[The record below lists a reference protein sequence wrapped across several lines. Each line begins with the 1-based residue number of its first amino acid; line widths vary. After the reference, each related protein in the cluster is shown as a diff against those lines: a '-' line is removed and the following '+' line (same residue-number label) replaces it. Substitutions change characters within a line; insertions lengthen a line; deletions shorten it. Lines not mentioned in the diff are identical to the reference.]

1 MVQKVGYEILACHWR
16 QFLLS
21 VCYSNAGETTFLL
34 LIMWRYVSSVEQAV
48 GNTVLQVGLCHCAW
62 LVIKGR
68 QVAQLQ
74 PVIPTFWQVAFR
86 LLDSGWAQTV
96 LSAVCSLT
104 SLLFHVMQCGDL
116 QPVGWGKVGLCSGH
130 AEDALQHPHQQNHTD
145 MNGWCSDTAGKKS
158 SWLRA
163 PTLLQP
169 DFRSVPPSEG
179 QWEESLL
186 HQLAFCSS
194 LELKPTSL
202 RLNST
207 FSSAGNTKERK
218 REEKKV
224 AAFCAL
230 SDADPCIFCVRRGA
244 ISFLQFC
251 FCVVLLI
258 ITRKED
264 YMSLKWYDV
273 FAVGSCFW
281 HCSSTSYLPHL
292 FPIQVRSRK

>member
-34 LIMWRYVSSVEQAV
+34 LIMWRCVSSVEQAV

-169 DFRSVPPSEG
+169 DFRSVLPSEG

-218 REEKKV
+218 REEKKSSC
-224 AAFCAL
+224 FLCLEWCRSLHILCKKRCYIL
-230 SDADPCIFCVRRGA
+230 SPVLFLCCTADNNKKRRLYESEM
-244 ISFLQFC
+244 IRC
-251 FCVVLLI
+251 FCSWFLLLTLLLHI
-258 ITRKED
+258 I
-264 YMSLKWYDV
+264 
-273 FAVGSCFW
+273 
-281 HCSSTSYLPHL
+281 SSPFIPHTS
-292 FPIQVRSRK
+292 

>member
-34 LIMWRYVSSVEQAV
+34 LIMWRCISSVEQAV

-104 SLLFHVMQCGDL
+104 SLLFRVMQCGDL

-145 MNGWCSDTAGKKS
+145 
-158 SWLRA
+158 
-163 PTLLQP
+163 
-169 DFRSVPPSEG
+169 
-179 QWEESLL
+179 
-186 HQLAFCSS
+186 
-194 LELKPTSL
+194 
-202 RLNST
+202 
-207 FSSAGNTKERK
+207 ER
-218 REEKKV
+218 
-224 AAFCAL
+224 
-230 SDADPCIFCVRRGA
+230 
-244 ISFLQFC
+244 
-251 FCVVLLI
+251 VVL
-258 ITRKED
+258 R
-264 YMSLKWYDV
+264 
-273 FAVGSCFW
+273 
-281 HCSSTSYLPHL
+281 CSWEKVQLVKSTQPPPAR
-292 FPIQVRSRK
+292 F